1 MRVTAPIMS
10 RDGRAGNDGFPEAV
24 LDIRATELGRNP
36 SFRVVWTK
44 VDSRS
49 LPAPVRAAQP
59 PRPTPS
65 GRTLLCAT
73 GNRIAQDAW
82 RSGTL
87 SGIDHLERISP
98 SQSSVEANQTPLCRL
113 PAR

>member
-59 PRPTPS
+59 PTNSIRTDAALCHWQSHRTGCVEKRNFKWDRPP
-65 GRTLLCAT
+65 RA
-73 GNRIAQDAW
+73 DK
-82 RSGTL
+82 
-87 SGIDHLERISP
+87 P
-98 SQSSVEANQTPLCRL
+98 KPV
-113 PAR
+113 